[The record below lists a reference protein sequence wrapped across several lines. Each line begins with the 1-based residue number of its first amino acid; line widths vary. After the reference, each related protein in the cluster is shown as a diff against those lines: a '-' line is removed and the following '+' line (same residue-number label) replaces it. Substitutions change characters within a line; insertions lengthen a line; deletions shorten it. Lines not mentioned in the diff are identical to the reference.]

1 MRKLSALLR
10 VADALDFKRQQR
22 VESVNCALDKSK
34 TLIIAASSSFNLDEE
49 IEWAARKGKLIEE
62 VFNVGLSI
70 KKAKLARS

>member
-1 MRKLSALLR
+1 
-10 VADALDFKRQQR
+10 LDFKREQR
-22 VESVNCALDKSK
+22 IESVSCALDKSK
-34 TLIIAASSSFNLDEE
+34 TLTIAASSSFNLDEE